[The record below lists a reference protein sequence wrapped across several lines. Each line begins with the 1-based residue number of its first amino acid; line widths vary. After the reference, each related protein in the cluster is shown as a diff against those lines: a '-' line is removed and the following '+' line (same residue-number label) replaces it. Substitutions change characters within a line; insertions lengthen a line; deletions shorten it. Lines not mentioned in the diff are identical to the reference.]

1 MILGMK
7 ESSFVATILFIFH
20 LSILFMVAMFSVMFL
35 LDVGLDQFRANLSW
49 HLQPPFLQS
58 IFFGF
63 SSAMLGVSGF
73 ETSANFVEEQKPGV
87 FPKTL
92 TNMWLSV
99 SFINIILPSFAIAIL
114 PLEGLIGPES
124 AFVIAALADRV
135 GGTLMRDVVA
145 CDALLVLAGGV
156 LTCYVGVVGL
166 VQRMAGDNCLPAFF
180 SHTNAWRGTPHIT
193 ILAFFATCSS
203 MCIVL
208 EGKIV
213 ALSAMYSIAFLLV
226 MGLFAFCGLWMKVTR
241 PTLPRQIHT
250 HPAKFLLGL
259 ILVSTAFTAVVL
271 LHPETL
277 TTFYIYYGITVL
289 MVMTTFARMSI
300 FTAFIKAL
308 RQSRTLRTFVK
319 IFVSMDIVQTWTL
332 DQMQALR
339 NQGVGYFTK
348 SGNLSQIN
356 RAIQYIEAN
365 EEARWVRVIHIY
377 QEDDSDAVQ
386 HLPQYVQF
394 LDCVYPKIKID
405 CVLVKGKFGPA
416 IVQRLAERIGV
427 PVNCLFINCPKHDF
441 EHPLDTMG
449 GVRVIMNSERS
460 TMLDNMTPSSTREPS
475 EDRMVFL
482 NRGKYL
488 AAAI

>member
-1 MILGMK
+1 
-7 ESSFVATILFIFH
+7 
-20 LSILFMVAMFSVMFL
+20 
-35 LDVGLDQFRANLSW
+35 
-49 HLQPPFLQS
+49 
-58 IFFGF
+58 
-63 SSAMLGVSGF
+63 
-73 ETSANFVEEQKPGV
+73 
-87 FPKTL
+87 
-92 TNMWLSV
+92 
-99 SFINIILPSFAIAIL
+99 
-114 PLEGLIGPES
+114 
-124 AFVIAALADRV
+124 
-135 GGTLMRDVVA
+135 
-145 CDALLVLAGGV
+145 
-156 LTCYVGVVGL
+156 
-166 VQRMAGDNCLPAFF
+166 
-180 SHTNAWRGTPHIT
+180 
-193 ILAFFATCSS
+193 
-203 MCIVL
+203 
-208 EGKIV
+208 
-213 ALSAMYSIAFLLV
+213 
-226 MGLFAFCGLWMKVTR
+226 
-241 PTLPRQIHT
+241 
-250 HPAKFLLGL
+250 
-259 ILVSTAFTAVVL
+259 
-271 LHPETL
+271 
-277 TTFYIYYGITVL
+277 